1 MGKTVSHEIADRI
14 ILEAKRKL
22 THTNAYIN
30 QIGFDL
36 GFRDPYYFIKYFKK
50 HVKCSPTAFRK
61 SVS

>member
-22 THTNAYIN
+22 AHTNAYIN

-36 GFRDPYYFIKYFKK
+36 GFRDPYYFIK
-50 HVKCSPTAFRK
+50 
-61 SVS
+61 